1 MSGGTLANSKRMLA
15 KLAEKK
21 EMGEMSKPE
30 KMPKKGKTGKIGRIG
45 KRSPAY
51 IYDSEKLKE
60 MYAEKGHE
68 LASATNSSFGI
79 TRGVIGEY
87 IRFCTVADVICLLL
101 KEEIVAYSNN
111 RGSGSVSLK
120 TVNEV
125 SDNFNPHAISEIT
138 IGRHDGKTRIA
149 DGHSRAEGLI
159 RRWYSGRMTVAEL
172 NAKISVRIVPPT
184 QFLKIYEI
192 RNSSAQHTA
201 VEKITNRDYMF
212 GDMFQQLNNR
222 FDAESPTI
230 QATIQAIMRKSHN
243 LTSLTYVMNWLAT
256 TDGSSNFS
264 YVACFDER
272 TEVKKLHLRI
282 KGEAPYQLN
291 DAQYQKLCDG
301 IRFYAT
307 ISDIIRKDIKS
318 GKILDRKPVK
328 TVMKSG
334 PTFGLIVGDYV
345 SGDQCFK
352 TSSARL
358 ASRIMRNASELSQLT
373 CNMTHSG
380 AISIRKTEE
389 LIRRVLNPS

>member
-1 MSGGTLANSKRMLA
+1 
-15 KLAEKK
+15 
-21 EMGEMSKPE
+21 MSKPE
-30 KMPKKGKTGKIGRIG
+30 KMPKKVKTGKIGRIG
-45 KRSPAY
+45 KKSTA
-51 IYDSEKLKE
+51 ILYDSEKLKE
-60 MYAEKGHE
+60 IYAEKGHE
-68 LASATNSSFGI
+68 LASETNRSFGI

-87 IRFCTVADVICLLL
+87 IQCCTVVDVLCAVL
-101 KEEIVAYSNN
+101 KGDIVAYSNN

-120 TVNEV
+120 TVGEV
-125 SDNFNPHAISEIT
+125 SDNFNQHAISEIT

-149 DGHSRAEGLI
+149 DGHSRIEGLI

-172 NAKISVRIVPPT
+172 NAPISVRIVPPT

-201 VEKITNRDYMF
+201 VEKITNSDYMF
-212 GDMFQQLNNR
+212 GNIFKELNSR
-222 FDAESPTI
+222 FGAEPPTI
-230 QATIQAIMRKSHN
+230 QAIIQAIMRKSHN
-243 LTSLTYVMNWLAT
+243 LTSLTYVINWLAT
-256 TDGSSNFS
+256 TDGSGNFT
-264 YVACFDER
+264 YVDCFDER

-291 DAQYQKLCDG
+291 DGQYQKLCDG